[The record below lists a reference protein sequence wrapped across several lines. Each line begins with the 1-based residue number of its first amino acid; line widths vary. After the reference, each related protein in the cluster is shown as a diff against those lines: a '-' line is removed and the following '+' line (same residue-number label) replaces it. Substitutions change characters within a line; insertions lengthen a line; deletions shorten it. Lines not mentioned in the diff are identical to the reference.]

1 MSPIVLSALQRAY
14 DTIVS
19 DTYVPWR
26 FYPRSSNFEPPK
38 NITRQFIEGIRLK
51 QLSRDPPD
59 ILGSLAGEVNE
70 SYSLTVS
77 VDGNVD
83 IEAASSIG
91 LAHGLTTLTQ
101 LFYLHSKG
109 GYYTNLAPIV
119 IRDAPKFPHRGL
131 NLDVSRHY
139 IPLADIKRTVDALSY
154 NKFNRLHLH
163 ATDSQS
169 WPLEIPSMPELAEK
183 GAYRPELTYSASE
196 IRDLQYYGSL
206 RGVQVYIELDVPG
219 HTSSIWYSRP
229 ELIAAYG
236 EPDWETYAAQPPSG
250 TLKLNSSDVYDFMDK
265 LYDDLL
271 PRLNNYSSYFHSGGD
286 EVNKNA
292 YELDETVRASSVDVI
307 RPLLQKFVDRNHNQI
322 RELGMTPIVWEEMLL
337 EWELELGEDVVVQT
351 WQSDEAVVET
361 VRSGHKALV
370 GNYENWV
377 SQNFT

>member
-1 MSPIVLSALQRAY
+1 MQRAY
-14 DTIVS
+14 DTVVS
-19 DTYVPWR
+19 NTYVPWK

-38 NITRQFIEGIRLK
+38 NVTRQFIESIRLK
-51 QLSRDPPD
+51 QSARDPPN
-59 ILGSLAGEVNE
+59 ISGSLAGEVDE
-70 SYSLTVS
+70 SYSLVVS

-91 LAHGLTTLTQ
+91 LAHGLTTFTQ
-101 LFYLHSKG
+101 LFYLHSDG
-109 GYYTNLAPIV
+109 GYYTNLAPVV
-119 IRDAPKFPHRGL
+119 IQDAPKFSHRGL

-169 WPLEIPSMPELAEK
+169 WPLEIPLMPELAEK
-183 GAYRPELTYSASE
+183 GAYRPDLTYSASDL
-196 IRDLQYYGSL
+196 RDLQYYGFL
-206 RGVQVYIELDVPG
+206 RGVQVYIEIDVPG

-229 ELIAAYG
+229 ELIAAYD
-236 EPDWETYAAQPPSG
+236 EPNWETYAAQPPSG
-250 TLKLNSSDVYDFMDK
+250 TLKLNSSDVYDFMDE

-292 YELDETVRASSVDVI
+292 YELDETVRTSSVEVL
-307 RPLLQKFVDRNHNQI
+307 RPLLQKFVDRNHDQI

-351 WQSDEAVVET
+351 WQGDEAVVES
-361 VRSGHKALV
+361 VRAGHKTLV
-370 GNYENWV
+370 GNFNNWV
-377 SQNFT
+377 SQHFI